1 MRRPHVGGVDVST
14 QARLLPWPGEDGQ
27 RSYLVTNE
35 GQSYL
40 STLANEME
48 EVQLQAGG
56 TLLDH
61 AAAMLGDDKVS
72 TRELRFLSTRLSE
85 ALRDALR
92 VAESR
97 GSRLPSP
104 DEDDEPADVA
114 PVTETHPNEP
124 DHTSTTR
131 TPVQPRSGLIPDP

>member
-1 MRRPHVGGVDVST
+1 MST
-14 QARLLPWPGEDGQ
+14 RARLLPWPGENGQ
-27 RSYLVTNE
+27 RSYLVS
-35 GQSYL
+35 GDGHSYL

-48 EVQLQAGG
+48 EAQLQTGG

-61 AAAMLGDDKVS
+61 AAAMLREDRVS
-72 TRELRFLSTRLSE
+72 TRELRFLSAQLTE

-104 DEDDEPADVA
+104 DDAV
-114 PVTETHPNEP
+114 PVTETHPV
-124 DHTSTTR
+124 T
-131 TPVQPRSGLIPDP
+131 DP

>member
-1 MRRPHVGGVDVST
+1 MST

-27 RSYLVTNE
+27 RSYLVT
-35 GQSYL
+35 GDGRSYL

-48 EVQLQAGG
+48 EVQLQTGA

-61 AAAMLGDDKVS
+61 AAAMLRDDKVS
-72 TRELRFLSTRLSE
+72 TRELRFLSARLSE

-97 GSRLPSP
+97 GSRLPST
-104 DEDDEPADVA
+104 DENDNPEDNV
-114 PVTETHPNEP
+114 PVTEAYHEHAPSWTTVAADQPGSHP
-124 DHTSTTR
+124 
-131 TPVQPRSGLIPDP
+131 IPDL

>member
-1 MRRPHVGGVDVST
+1 MST

-27 RSYLVTNE
+27 RSYLVTDD
-35 GQSYL
+35 GHSYL

-48 EVQLQAGG
+48 QIQLRTAD

-61 AAAMLGDDKVS
+61 AAAMLKEDKVS
-72 TRELRFLSTRLSE
+72 ARELRFLSTRLCE

-97 GSRLPSP
+97 GSRLGSP
-104 DEDDEPADVA
+104 DEDAELDEAVPATGAHPADPGHA
-114 PVTETHPNEP
+114 
-124 DHTSTTR
+124 R
-131 TPVQPRSGLIPDP
+131 TPETPARPGSHPIPDP

>member
-1 MRRPHVGGVDVST
+1 MST
-14 QARLLPWPGEDGQ
+14 RARLLPWPGEDGQ
-27 RSYLVTNE
+27 RSYLVT
-35 GQSYL
+35 GDGRSYL

-48 EVQLQAGG
+48 EVQLQTGA

-61 AAAMLGDDKVS
+61 AAAMLRDDRVS

-104 DEDDEPADVA
+104 DEDGEPEDAGSL
-114 PVTETHPNEP
+114 TEDCRGESGH
-124 DHTSTTR
+124 TR
-131 TPVQPRSGLIPDP
+131 TPETAARPGSHPPPDL

>member
-1 MRRPHVGGVDVST
+1 MST

-27 RSYLVTNE
+27 RSYLVTDD

-48 EVQLQAGG
+48 EVQLQTGV

-61 AAAMLGDDKVS
+61 AAAMLRDDKVS
-72 TRELRFLSTRLSE
+72 TRELCFLSTRLSE

-104 DEDDEPADVA
+104 NEEDEPEDVA
-114 PVTETHPNEP
+114 PVTRDHRDEP
-124 DHTSTTR
+124 SPTR
-131 TPVQPRSGLIPDP
+131 TTETADRPRSHPVPDP

>member
-1 MRRPHVGGVDVST
+1 MST

-27 RSYLVTNE
+27 RSYLVTE
-35 GQSYL
+35 DGHSYL

-48 EVQLQAGG
+48 EVQLRTGG

-61 AAAMLGDDKVS
+61 AAAMLREDRVS
-72 TRELRFLSTRLSE
+72 TRELRFLSAQLSE

-97 GSRLPSP
+97 GSRLASL
-104 DEDDEPADVA
+104 DDAV
-114 PVTETHPNEP
+114 PVTETHP
-124 DHTSTTR
+124 
-131 TPVQPRSGLIPDP
+131 VPDP

>member
-1 MRRPHVGGVDVST
+1 MST

-27 RSYLVTNE
+27 RSYLVTE
-35 GQSYL
+35 DGQSYL

-48 EVQLQAGG
+48 EVQLQTGG

-61 AAAMLGDDKVS
+61 AAAMLREDKVS

-97 GSRLPSP
+97 GSRRPSP
-104 DEDDEPADVA
+104 DDAV

-124 DHTSTTR
+124 IHARPTK
-131 TPVQPRSGLIPDP
+131 TPDQPCFHPVLDP

>member
-1 MRRPHVGGVDVST
+1 MST

-27 RSYLVTNE
+27 RSYLVTDD

-48 EVQLQAGG
+48 EVQLRTGE

-61 AAAMLGDDKVS
+61 AAAMLRDNAVS
-72 TRELRFLSTRLSE
+72 TRELRFLSRRLSE
-85 ALRDALR
+85 ALHDALR

-97 GSRLPSP
+97 GSRLPAS
-104 DEDDEPADVA
+104 DEDDEPEDAVTVA
-114 PVTETHPNEP
+114 EGRQDEPGHTRPTETTDGPGSHLV
-124 DHTSTTR
+124 S
-131 TPVQPRSGLIPDP
+131 DP

>member
-1 MRRPHVGGVDVST
+1 MST

-27 RSYLVTNE
+27 RSYLVS
-35 GQSYL
+35 GDCQSYL

-48 EVQLQAGG
+48 EVQLQTGG

-61 AAAMLGDDKVS
+61 AAAMLREDKVS
-72 TRELRFLSTRLSE
+72 ARELRFLSTRLSE

-104 DEDDEPADVA
+104 GDDDEPEDAVPA
-114 PVTETHPNEP
+114 SEPHPNKPE
-124 DHTSTTR
+124 HTRPTNTLDQPHSH
-131 TPVQPRSGLIPDP
+131 PVPDP

>member
-1 MRRPHVGGVDVST
+1 MST

-27 RSYLVTNE
+27 RSYLVTND

-48 EVQLQAGG
+48 EVQLQTGG

-61 AAAMLGDDKVS
+61 AAAMLREDKVS

-85 ALRDALR
+85 ALHDALR

-104 DEDDEPADVA
+104 DEDDEPEDAV
-114 PVTETHPNEP
+114 PGTEAHPNEP
-124 DHTSTTR
+124 IHALPTK
-131 TPVQPRSGLIPDP
+131 TPDQPCSHPIPDP

>member
-1 MRRPHVGGVDVST
+1 MST

-27 RSYLVTNE
+27 RAYLVT
-35 GQSYL
+35 GDGRSYL

-48 EVQLQAGG
+48 EVQLQTGA

-61 AAAMLGDDKVS
+61 AAAMLRDDKVS

-104 DEDDEPADVA
+104 DEEGEPEDAGSLTEDRRDEPGH
-114 PVTETHPNEP
+114 PPTTETAARPGSHP
-124 DHTSTTR
+124 
-131 TPVQPRSGLIPDP
+131 IPDL

>member
-1 MRRPHVGGVDVST
+1 MST
-14 QARLLPWPGEDGQ
+14 QARLLPWPGENGQ
-27 RSYLVTNE
+27 RSYLVT
-35 GQSYL
+35 GDGRSYL

-48 EVQLQAGG
+48 EVQLQTGV

-61 AAAMLGDDKVS
+61 AAAMLRDDKVS

-104 DEDDEPADVA
+104 DENDEPEVA
-114 PVTETHPNEP
+114 GSLTEDRRDEP
-124 DHTSTTR
+124 GHTL
-131 TPVQPRSGLIPDP
+131 TPETAARPGSHSVPDP

>member
-1 MRRPHVGGVDVST
+1 MST

-27 RSYLVTNE
+27 RSYLVTGD

-48 EVQLQAGG
+48 EVQLRTGE

-61 AAAMLGDDKVS
+61 AAAMLLDDKVS

-85 ALRDALR
+85 ALHDALR

-104 DEDDEPADVA
+104 DEGDEPEDAV
-114 PVTETHPNEP
+114 PVTGGHQDEPGHACTTETTDGPGSHP
-124 DHTSTTR
+124 
-131 TPVQPRSGLIPDP
+131 VPDP

>member
-1 MRRPHVGGVDVST
+1 MST

-27 RSYLVTNE
+27 RSYLVTE
-35 GQSYL
+35 DGQSYL

-48 EVQLQAGG
+48 EVQLRTGD

-61 AAAMLGDDKVS
+61 AAAMLLDDKVS

-104 DEDDEPADVA
+104 AEDDEPEDALFMTVNHEDGADR
-114 PVTETHPNEP
+114 PGFDRFPNM
-124 DHTSTTR
+124 
-131 TPVQPRSGLIPDP
+131 

>member
-1 MRRPHVGGVDVST
+1 MST

-27 RSYLVTNE
+27 RSYLVT
-35 GQSYL
+35 GDGRSYL

-48 EVQLQAGG
+48 EVQLQTGA

-61 AAAMLGDDKVS
+61 AAAMLRDDRVS

-104 DEDDEPADVA
+104 DENDEPKDAGSLTEDRRGE
-114 PVTETHPNEP
+114 PGRPRPTETADRPGSHSIS
-124 DHTSTTR
+124 D
-131 TPVQPRSGLIPDP
+131 L